1 MSARWFLCGWCRLE
15 AEAERAKDV
24 LEICRRHGLTYC
36 CWQNREAQ
44 RCVRFE
50 MSAHTASFFL
60 RRCAAEHLEVS
71 VVSRGGIP
79 HLLYQYRRRI
89 GLLIGAILG
98 ALIAAAS
105 SCVLWDIR
113 ISGNETMTLRQ
124 VREELRQSGLHIGMP
139 MSALD
144 AGEMGIRIQLDSE
157 YISWASVNMSGTVA
171 YVEIRERVP
180 TPAREPLQPA
190 NLVAECEGVIAEME
204 IYSGVPAVTV
214 GQAVRQGDLLVS
226 GVYDSQSLG
235 WRVTRAA
242 GRIVARTQR
251 DFTVEIPLTISEKVY
266 SGDPIVKKTL
276 IFFEKEIKLFKN
288 SRILGTSCDKINSID
303 GFTMG
308 EGASLPISLRTEYYF
323 PFEYRETSRSYEQA
337 ERMAYYE
344 LERMISQAVPD
355 GTLIRKTVS
364 PTLTEDAYLLQCR
377 IWCLED
383 IARVSCF
390 FVEELMR

>member
-1 MSARWFLCGWCRLE
+1 
-15 AEAERAKDV
+15 
-24 LEICRRHGLTYC
+24 
-36 CWQNREAQ
+36 
-44 RCVRFE
+44 

-226 GVYDSQSLG
+226 GVRDGRLEYAEGEILG
-235 WRVTRAA
+235 RVK
-242 GRIVARTQR
+242 RTVKV
-251 DFTVEIPLTISEKVY
+251 TVPLEKTVTVTK
-266 SGDPIVKKTL
+266 DKKTEAVTL
-276 IFFEKEIKLFKN
+276 ILFGKRIRLKSGEGKTVTEVSPLWIGNNIRLPIAFERSYSFAVEEKTGSCSTLTHTWMFPNVISWKLFK
-288 SRILGTSCDKINSID
+288 
-303 GFTMG
+303 
-308 EGASLPISLRTEYYF
+308 
-323 PFEYRETSRSYEQA
+323 
-337 ERMAYYE
+337 YE
-344 LERMISQAVPD
+344 L
-355 GTLIRKTVS
+355 
-364 PTLTEDAYLLQCR
+364 
-377 IWCLED
+377 
-383 IARVSCF
+383 
-390 FVEELMR
+390 